1 MDIAAEIKRV
11 RQRSMLS
18 QEEMARELGVSFATV
33 NRWETGRA
41 KPTYRT
47 LRLIDDFCQKRG
59 IESTISIISVKQA
72 GG

>member
-1 MDIAAEIKRV
+1 MDISVEIKRV
-11 RQRSMLS
+11 RQLSLLS

-33 NRWETGRA
+33 NRWETGKA

-59 IESTISIISVKQA
+59 IESNIRKITVQEN